1 VNAAPL
7 HLSHPVGGVADVHG
21 TGTPT
26 GKAEPSPK
34 PRFSKMRVYPLNG
47 MISGFDGE
55 KYHAYWI
62 HTRVNK

>member
-1 VNAAPL
+1 SMAPSDHITQAPFAL
-7 HLSHPVGGVADVHG
+7 LPRLVTYLA
-21 TGTPT
+21 P
-26 GKAEPSPK
+26 PK

-55 KYHAYWI
+55 KDHAYWI